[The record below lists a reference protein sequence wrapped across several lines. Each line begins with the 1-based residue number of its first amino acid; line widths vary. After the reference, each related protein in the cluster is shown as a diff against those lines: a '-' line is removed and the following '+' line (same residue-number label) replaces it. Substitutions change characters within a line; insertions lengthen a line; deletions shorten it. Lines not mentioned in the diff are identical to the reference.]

1 MPTAGEEQQGGSLR
15 HRRVLIVE
23 DEALVAMLL
32 EDDVAEAG
40 GEPIGPAANLEE
52 AFDQVEASLA
62 DGGLDAAILDGV
74 LGHETVLPLA
84 DWLEYLG
91 VPFVFASGYGDN
103 LERGKHAAVP
113 VLAKPF
119 NAGALIAALQ
129 AVMAQR

>member
-1 MPTAGEEQQGGSLR
+1 
-15 HRRVLIVE
+15 
-23 DEALVAMLL
+23 
-32 EDDVAEAG
+32 
-40 GEPIGPAANLEE
+40 
-52 AFDQVEASLA
+52 VEASLA

-84 DWLEYLG
+84 DWLEELG